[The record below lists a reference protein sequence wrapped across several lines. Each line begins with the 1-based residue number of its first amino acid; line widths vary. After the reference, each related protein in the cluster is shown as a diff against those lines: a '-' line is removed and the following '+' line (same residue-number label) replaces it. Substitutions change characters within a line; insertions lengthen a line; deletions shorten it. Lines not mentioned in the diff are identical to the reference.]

1 MTEMDINESIAK
13 AELEKNNGKVWTTGE
28 MTKEF
33 DVKSFLAPFV
43 TVVRRSDGV
52 KGTLMFSH
60 RPRFYFKFKE
70 V

>member
-1 MTEMDINESIAK
+1 MDINESIAK
-13 AELEKNNGKVWTTGE
+13 AELEKNNGRVWTTGE

-33 DVKSFLAPFV
+33 DVREFLAPFV

-52 KGTLMFSH
+52 KGTLMFTH

-70 V
+70 A